1 MCRYTASYG
10 KTYLGWMMVGSSY
23 WKGMERINVFV
34 LFCFVFLLMFVEG
47 RGFVIVLGV
56 CEMLLIRL
64 FHDKTNDN
72 LHSPVFPERK
82 YL

>member
-34 LFCFVFLLMFVEG
+34 LFCFLVDGVEVG

-56 CEMLLIRL
+56 
-64 FHDKTNDN
+64 
-72 LHSPVFPERK
+72 VFAK
-82 YL
+82 